1 MDEKKQQDENQQKQ
15 DDKKKEI
22 KIETEEDLID
32 ALNTLLDESD
42 KEPDVI
48 IKTDRIKGI
57 TIKSFKNL
65 GIDYLFNLIMNM
77 ALIIALSGW
86 FKVIYFD
93 KIYILIIF
101 AFLFGNIDYWVKYLI
116 YKINPMLFFK
126 SLGYVFTLSST
137 IIMAALGT
145 IGYIFFDMELSGAWL
160 IVGCYFLFLVVRA
173 LLITYIRK
181 IF

>member
-1 MDEKKQQDENQQKQ
+1 MDEKKQQDEKQQKQ

-86 FKVIYFD
+86 FKVIYF
-93 KIYILIIF
+93 
-101 AFLFGNIDYWVKYLI
+101 G
-116 YKINPMLFFK
+116 IN
-126 SLGYVFTLSST
+126 
-137 IIMAALGT
+137 
-145 IGYIFFDMELSGAWL
+145 
-160 IVGCYFLFLVVRA
+160 
-173 LLITYIRK
+173 
-181 IF
+181 